1 MGDYWT
7 NAVRHPED
15 IGVGHIRRTLDSGEL
30 AAAGATV
37 GVPIGTLEAGAIPLR
52 AEVYVATL
60 FNGTTPT
67 ITIGTQGAG
76 VAGIMASADIAPA
89 TAGYKVAPATGA
101 QMGVPLAADT
111 TFYAFLTQTNTT
123 AGKITAII
131 EFINKRE
138 SVVRPFPNN

>member
-30 AAAGATV
+30 ATAGATV
-37 GVPIGTLEAGAIPLR
+37 GMPIGALEAGAIPLR
-52 AEVYVATL
+52 AECYVATL

-67 ITIGTQGAG
+67 ITLGTTGT
-76 VAGIMASADIAPA
+76 VAGIMSSADIAPA

-101 QMGVPLAADT
+101 MMGVPLAADT
-111 TFYAFLTQTNTT
+111 VFYAYLTQTNTT
-123 AGKITAII
+123 AGKVTFII
-131 EFINKRE
+131 EFVNKRE
-138 SVVRPFPNN
+138 SIVRPFPNN